1 MAESYTYDP
10 KVGSAVPTSQLQ
22 ESIEEPTPV
31 EELNRYRVDKTADG
45 LANRGNHTSSVGDQ
59 GNVDLEIQ
67 LQQTQQKLSRR
78 EFSNV
83 LEEQQLIQQAESLAA
98 QLIGA
103 DGVPQFFNLDEP
115 EQPKEDFEEE
125 YLNNNPEVEAD
136 LKYASEVMSE
146 GLVNQMNTLISEGD
160 ELTKVAT
167 LDTLKNLRQNPD
179 SFMSASESTGID
191 AYTEQQIASQY
202 GPDMAHAI
210 SVLGNGV
217 ARGVITTSQAIET
230 AGKDPDLQRA
240 LFSLASQGVIR
251 IAL

>member
-22 ESIEEPTPV
+22 DSIEEPTPV

-103 DGVPQFFNLDEP
+103 DGVPQFFSDEP

-146 GLVNQMNTLISEGD
+146 GLVNEMNTLISEGD

-179 SFMSASESTGID
+179 SFMSASESPGID

-240 LFSLASQGVIR
+240 LFSLAQQGVIR

>member
-103 DGVPQFFNLDEP
+103 DAVPQFFNLDEP
-115 EQPKEDFEEE
+115 EQHQENFEEE

-146 GLVNQMNTLISEGD
+146 GLVNEMNTLISEGD

-167 LDTLKNLRQNPD
+167 LDTLKNLRQSPD

-217 ARGVITTSQAIET
+217 ARGVITTSQAIQT